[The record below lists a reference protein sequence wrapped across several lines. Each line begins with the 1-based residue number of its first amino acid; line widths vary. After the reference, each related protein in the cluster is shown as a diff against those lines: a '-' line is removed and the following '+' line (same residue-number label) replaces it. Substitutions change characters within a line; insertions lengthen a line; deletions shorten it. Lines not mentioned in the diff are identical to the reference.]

1 MKLNV
6 KGVFIGLFLILLLS
20 CRKELKFQT
29 GDIIFHTSKSSQSKA
44 IQLATDSQYSHVGL
58 IYVKENKL
66 FVLEAVQ
73 PVKFTPLQ
81 EWIERGVNKKFVV
94 KRLQNSNKIF
104 TRESQNKVTII
115 AEEFL
120 GKDYDPYFEWSDD
133 RIYCSELV
141 WKIYERVFNIE
152 LGKLK
157 ELSDFDLSNPIVKEK
172 LRERYGNDVPLDEKV
187 ISPGDIFECELL
199 EEVKF

>member
-1 MKLNV
+1 
-6 KGVFIGLFLILLLS
+6 
-20 CRKELKFQT
+20 
-29 GDIIFHTSKSSQSKA
+29 
-44 IQLATDSQYSHVGL
+44 
-58 IYVKENKL
+58 
-66 FVLEAVQ
+66 
-73 PVKFTPLQ
+73 LQ